1 MTLPEQATAPLIEL
15 IFDRLTADDVP
26 TDTAELV
33 LAVLT
38 GDDDLTAAL
47 AGSPTRL
54 DPRSPANDEPS
65 ERIWLKSVT
74 VAGFRGVGPERTL
87 DIAPGPGLTLVVGR
101 NGSGK
106 SSFAEA
112 VELALTGDSARWAD
126 KTSVWRTGWRN
137 LHAPDPCRIG
147 VELRVDGEATPTRVA
162 RAWPAGGELA
172 DAKVTV
178 TSARGRRDGLAEL
191 GLARP
196 LELYRPFLTAAELGR
211 LAAGTQSQLF
221 DALFAIL
228 GLDALTDA
236 DQRLMRA
243 ARPHGTAVKEVR
255 AQRAALADLLAG
267 VADDR
272 ARRAAVMLRGRGAV
286 DLPALTAILDEPD
299 EVTADEAVLLCRELT
314 ALDPPPVDE
323 VTRLAGQLR
332 EAATETL
339 RYDGGRSRAALRS
352 AELLRLA
359 IEHHDDRGDG
369 PCPVCASGAL
379 DGGWRAS
386 AAVTLT
392 ELRQRSV
399 AAQTAA
405 TRLTALLRQTHHLI
419 DDLTVP
425 GGPASQPPT
434 GSPVRSVGTTMPRQG
449 VSAKVLP
456 EGVAT
461 GASSGNAGAE
471 AVNGRAGMGAPS
483 GDAGGAALSGN
494 AGAGALTGNAG
505 MAAPSEGDGV
515 AMLRE
520 GDGAEALLGA
530 LREAVAVLR
539 GVPGEPADL
548 ADHLAAR
555 YPAVVAAADAARAYA
570 EGFLRQRDTGWRAAA
585 AELRDW
591 VAAVGGLAA
600 REATLA
606 RVKAARAW
614 LKETGAAVRDERIA
628 PFAAHSQRI
637 WEQLRQES
645 NVELGAM
652 TLAGTNTRRRVVFP
666 VSVDGA
672 DNGTALGVMSQGEM
686 QALGLATFLPRSC
699 APESPFRF
707 IVVDDPV
714 QSMDPSKVD
723 GLARVLAELAED
735 RQVVVF
741 THDTRLPDAVGRLDL
756 GRARIVEVQRAERSV
771 VTLRPGSD
779 PVTRYLD
786 DARALARNDEL
797 PADVRG
803 PVVAELCRSAVEA
816 ACHLRVWR
824 VRVTR
829 GVPHD
834 EVEAAIVDASR
845 RLTTIVAL
853 AVFDDADRGG
863 DVLGWLGRHGGW
875 AVGAYRACREGVHGA
890 YLADLPGLVTDARAL
905 AKVLA

>member
-1 MTLPEQATAPLIEL
+1 MTLPEQPTAPLIEL
-15 IFDRLTADDVP
+15 IFDRLAADDVP

-33 LAVLT
+33 LAALT

-54 DPRSPANDEPS
+54 DPRAPANDEPS

-137 LHAPDPCRIG
+137 LHAQEPCRIG

-172 DAKVTV
+172 DAEVTV

-243 ARPHGTAVKEVR
+243 ARPHDTAVKEVR
-255 AQRAALADLLAG
+255 AQRSALADLLAG

-272 ARRAAVMLRGRGAV
+272 ARRAAVLLRGRGAV

-299 EVTADEAVLLCRELT
+299 EATADETVLLCRELA

-359 IEHHDDRGDG
+359 IEHHEDRGDG
-369 PCPVCASGAL
+369 PCPVCATGVL

-405 TRLTALLRQTHHLI
+405 TRLTALLRQAHHLI

-425 GGPASQPPT
+425 DGPGSQTPIPGPPP
-434 GSPVRSVGTTMPRQG
+434 GSVGT
-449 VSAKVLP
+449 
-456 EGVAT
+456 
-461 GASSGNAGAE
+461 
-471 AVNGRAGMGAPS
+471 
-483 GDAGGAALSGN
+483 
-494 AGAGALTGNAG
+494 
-505 MAAPSEGDGV
+505 AAPC
-515 AMLRE
+515 A

-530 LREAVAVLR
+530 LREAVAALR

-585 AELRDW
+585 AELREW
-591 VAAVGGLAA
+591 VAAVGGLVA

-723 GLARVLAELAED
+723 GLARVLAELAEA

-741 THDTRLPDAVGRLDL
+741 THDTRLPDAVRRLDL

-771 VTLRPGSD
+771 VTLRAGSD

-786 DARALARNDEL
+786 DAWALARNDEL

-834 EVEAAIVDASR
+834 DIEAAIVDASR

>member
-1 MTLPEQATAPLIEL
+1 MTEPAQPLIEL
-15 IFDRLTADDVP
+15 IFDRLAADSDVKA
-26 TDTAELV
+26 DTAELV
-33 LAVLT
+33 LAALT
-38 GDDDLTAAL
+38 GEDDLSAAL

-54 DPRSPANDEPS
+54 DPRSPANDERS

-137 LHAPDPCRIG
+137 LHAQDPCRIG
-147 VELRVDGEATPTRVA
+147 VELRVDGVATPTRVA
-162 RAWPAGGELA
+162 RAWPADGELA
-172 DAKVTV
+172 DAEVTV

-243 ARPHGTAVKEVR
+243 ARPHDTAVKEVR

-267 VADDR
+267 VEDDR
-272 ARRAAVMLRGRGAV
+272 ARRAAVLLRGRGAV
-286 DLPALTAILDEPD
+286 DLPAMTAILDEPD
-299 EVTADEAVLLCRELT
+299 EATADETVLLCRELA

-359 IEHHDDRGDG
+359 IEHHEDRGDG
-369 PCPVCASGAL
+369 PCPVCATGAL

-405 TRLTALLRQTHHLI
+405 TRLTALLRQAHHLI

-425 GGPASQPPT
+425 DGPGSQTPT
-434 GSPVRSVGTTMPRQG
+434 GSPLRGIGMEVPR
-449 VSAKVLP
+449 A
-456 EGVAT
+456 
-461 GASSGNAGAE
+461 
-471 AVNGRAGMGAPS
+471 
-483 GDAGGAALSGN
+483 
-494 AGAGALTGNAG
+494 
-505 MAAPSEGDGV
+505 
-515 AMLRE
+515 

-530 LREAVAVLR
+530 LREAVAALR

-585 AELRDW
+585 AELREW
-591 VAAVGGLAA
+591 VAAAGGLAA

-606 RVKAARAW
+606 RLKAARAW

-707 IVVDDPV
+707 IVIDDPV

-741 THDTRLPDAVGRLDL
+741 THDTRLPDAVRRLDL
-756 GRARIVEVQRAERSV
+756 GHARIVEVQRAERSV

-786 DARALARNDEL
+786 DAWALARNDEL

-834 EVEAAIVDASR
+834 DIEAAIVDASR

-890 YLADLPGLVTDARAL
+890 YLADLPALVTDVRAL
-905 AKVLA
+905 TKVLA

>member
-1 MTLPEQATAPLIEL
+1 MTQPAQTTAPLIEL
-15 IFDRLTADDVP
+15 IFERLAAADDVP
-26 TDTAELV
+26 TETAELV
-33 LAVLT
+33 LAALT
-38 GDDDLTAAL
+38 SEEDLTAAL
-47 AGSPTRL
+47 AGTPTRL
-54 DPRSPANDEPS
+54 EPRSPADDGPA

-74 VAGFRGVGPERTL
+74 VAGFRGVGPERT
-87 DIAPGPGLTLVVGR
+87 IQIGPGPGFTLVVGR

-112 VELALTGDSARWAD
+112 AELALTGDSARWAD

-137 LHAPDPCRIG
+137 LHNPDPCWVD
-147 VELRVDGEATPTRVA
+147 VELRVDGVATPTRVH
-162 RAWPAGGELA
+162 RAWPVGAELA
-172 DAKVTV
+172 DAEVTV
-178 TSARGRRDGLAEL
+178 TSAQGRHAGLSDL

-196 LELYRPFLTAAELGR
+196 LELYRPFLTAAELGK

-236 DQRLMRA
+236 DQRLLRA
-243 ARPHGTAVKEVR
+243 ARPHDTSIKEVR
-255 AQRAALADLLAG
+255 AQRATLVATLDGIADE
-267 VADDR
+267 R
-272 ARRAAVMLRGRGAV
+272 ARRTAALLRGRGAV
-286 DLPALTAILDEPD
+286 DLGAVTAILDEPD
-299 EVTADEAVLLCRELT
+299 EATTDREVLLCRELA

-332 EAATETL
+332 EAAAEAV

-359 IEHHDDRGDG
+359 LEHHEDEGDG
-369 PCPVCASGAL
+369 SCPVCATGTL
-379 DGGWRAS
+379 DGGWRA
-386 AAVTLT
+386 AAAESLG

-399 AAQTAA
+399 AAQTAT

-419 DDLTVP
+419 DDLV
-425 GGPASQPPT
+425 
-434 GSPVRSVGTTMPRQG
+434 V
-449 VSAKVLP
+449 P
-456 EGVAT
+456 EGPGSEPT
-461 GASSGNAGAE
+461 AGVLRD
-471 AVNGRAGMGAPS
+471 AV
-483 GDAGGAALSGN
+483 AAL
-494 AGAGALTGNAG
+494 
-505 MAAPSEGDGV
+505 
-515 AMLRE
+515 R
-520 GDGAEALLGA
+520 
-530 LREAVAVLR
+530 R
-539 GVPGEPADL
+539 VPGEPAEL

-555 YPAVVAAADAARAYA
+555 YPAVVAAVDAARAYA

-585 AELRDW
+585 ADVREW
-591 VAAVGGLAA
+591 VATAGGLPA
-600 REATLA
+600 REATAAWL
-606 RVKAARAW
+606 KAARVW
-614 LKETGAAVRDERIA
+614 LKDAGAQIRSERVA
-628 PFAAHSQRI
+628 PFAGHSQHI
-637 WEQLRQES
+637 WAQLRQES
-645 NVELGAM
+645 NVELGSM
-652 TLAGTNTRRRVVFP
+652 TLEGANTRRRVVFP

-723 GLARVLAELAED
+723 GLARVLAELAEQ

-741 THDTRLPDAVGRLDL
+741 THDTRLPDAVRRLDL
-756 GRARIVEVQRAERSV
+756 GKARIIEVTRAEKSV

-786 DARALARNDEL
+786 DAYALARNEEI
-797 PADVRG
+797 PAEVRG

-816 ACHLRVWR
+816 ACHCVVWR

-834 EVEAAIVDASR
+834 DIEAAIEAASR

-853 AVFDDADRGG
+853 ALFDNADRGS
-863 DVLGWLGRHGGW
+863 DVRNELLRRHGRR
-875 AVGAYRACREGVHGA
+875 AVNAYQACREGVHGA
-890 YLADLPGLVTDARAL
+890 YLADLPGLVADARLLAAAL
-905 AKVLA
+905 S

>member
-1 MTLPEQATAPLIEL
+1 MTFPEQPTAPLIEL
-15 IFDRLTADDVP
+15 IFDRLAADSDVQA
-26 TDTAELV
+26 DTAELV
-33 LAVLT
+33 LAALT

-54 DPRSPANDEPS
+54 DPHSPAHDEPS

-147 VELRVDGEATPTRVA
+147 VELRVDGVATPTRVA

-172 DAKVTV
+172 DAEVTV
-178 TSARGRRDGLAEL
+178 TSARGRRDGLTEL

-243 ARPHGTAVKEVR
+243 ARPHDTAVKEVR

-272 ARRAAVMLRGRGAV
+272 ARRAAVLLRGRGAV
-286 DLPALTAILDEPD
+286 DLPTLTAILDEPD
-299 EVTADEAVLLCRELT
+299 VATADEAVLLCRELA
-314 ALDPPPVDE
+314 ALDPPPADE

-359 IEHHDDRGDG
+359 LEHHEDRGDG
-369 PCPVCASGAL
+369 PCPVCATGAL
-379 DGGWRAS
+379 DGGWRAA

-405 TRLTALLRQTHHLI
+405 TRLTALLRQAHHLI

-425 GGPASQPPT
+425 DGPGSPPPT
-434 GSPVRSVGTTMPRQG
+434 GPPGSVGTGVPRHGVGTEVLTVHDGPRADTLTGLPLRGIGADAPRQ
-449 VSAKVLP
+449 
-456 EGVAT
+456 
-461 GASSGNAGAE
+461 
-471 AVNGRAGMGAPS
+471 RAG
-483 GDAGGAALSGN
+483 
-494 AGAGALTGNAG
+494 T
-505 MAAPSEGDGV
+505 EI
-515 AMLRE
+515 LRE
-520 GDGAEALLGA
+520 SAGTAGPRDGDGAEALLGA
-530 LREAVAVLR
+530 LREAVAALR

-585 AELRDW
+585 AELRGW

-600 REATLA
+600 REATLV
-606 RVKAARAW
+606 RLKAARAW

-637 WEQLRQES
+637 WKQLRQES
-645 NVELGAM
+645 NIELGAM
-652 TLAGTNTRRRVVFP
+652 TLAGTNNRRRVVFP

-741 THDTRLPDAVGRLDL
+741 THDTRLPDAVRRLDL

-771 VTLRPGSD
+771 VTLRPASD

-786 DARALARNDEL
+786 DAWALARNDEL

-834 EVEAAIVDASR
+834 DIEAAIVDASR

>member
-1 MTLPEQATAPLIEL
+1 MTLPEQPTAPLIEL
-15 IFDRLTADDVP
+15 IFDRLAADDVP

-33 LAVLT
+33 LAALT

-47 AGSPTRL
+47 GGSPTRL
-54 DPRSPANDEPS
+54 DPRFPTNDEPS

-87 DIAPGPGLTLVVGR
+87 DIAPGPGITLVVGR

-137 LHAPDPCRIG
+137 LHAQDPCRIG

-172 DAKVTV
+172 DAEVTV
-178 TSARGRRDGLAEL
+178 TSARGRRDDLTEL

-243 ARPHGTAVKEVR
+243 ARPHDAALKEVR
-255 AQRAALADLLAG
+255 AQRAALADLLAE

-272 ARRAAVMLRGRGAV
+272 ARRAAV
-286 DLPALTAILDEPD
+286 
-299 EVTADEAVLLCRELT
+299 
-314 ALDPPPVDE
+314 
-323 VTRLAGQLR
+323 
-332 EAATETL
+332 
-339 RYDGGRSRAALRS
+339 
-352 AELLRLA
+352 
-359 IEHHDDRGDG
+359 
-369 PCPVCASGAL
+369 
-379 DGGWRAS
+379 
-386 AAVTLT
+386 
-392 ELRQRSV
+392 
-399 AAQTAA
+399 
-405 TRLTALLRQTHHLI
+405 LLRQTHHLI

-425 GGPASQPPT
+425 DGPGSPTPT
-434 GSPVRSVGTTMPRQG
+434 GSPLRGIGMEVPR
-449 VSAKVLP
+449 A
-456 EGVAT
+456 
-461 GASSGNAGAE
+461 
-471 AVNGRAGMGAPS
+471 
-483 GDAGGAALSGN
+483 
-494 AGAGALTGNAG
+494 
-505 MAAPSEGDGV
+505 
-515 AMLRE
+515 

-530 LREAVAVLR
+530 LREAVTALR

-555 YPAVVAAADAARAYA
+555 YPALVAAADAARAYA

-585 AELRDW
+585 AELSEW
-591 VAAVGGLAA
+591 VAAAGGLAA

-741 THDTRLPDAVGRLDL
+741 THDTRLPDAVRRLDL
-756 GRARIVEVQRAERSV
+756 GRARIVEVQRAEQSV
-771 VTLRPGSD
+771 VTLRAGSD

-786 DARALARNDEL
+786 DAWALARNDEL

-824 VRVTR
+824 TRVTR

-834 EVEAAIVDASR
+834 DVEAAIVDASR

-890 YLADLPGLVTDARAL
+890 YLADLAGLVTDARAL